1 MSHRLFWLA
10 LKVSHF
16 DSNERFTVTSTR
28 GSDKGKGC
36 LGESEQD
43 LLKLIQKLFSH
54 DFGAGREFS
63 EDHRAC
69 QSLLFSDRICFKFN
83 ALLSDSYILKS
94 RPGGVAWWLSVCFA
108 LSVPWVWSPAFL
120 TQKWSCTKQLLLVFY
135 LFIYAANFCWIFL
148 HWLSFIIYLV
158 YNIASTRKL
167 YLHSLY
173 IPIIW

>member
-16 DSNERFTVTSTR
+16 DSNEMFTVTSTR

-54 DFGAGREFS
+54 DFEAGREFS

-69 QSLLFSDRICFKFN
+69 QSLLFPSGICFKFN
-83 ALLSDSYILKS
+83 SLLSDSYILKS
-94 RPGGVAWWLSVCFA
+94 GPGDVAWWLSVCLA
-108 LSVPWVWSPAFL
+108 LSLPWVWSPASL
-120 TQKWSCTKQLLLVFY
+120 TQEWSCTKQLLFTFLFVY
-135 LFIYAANFCWIFL
+135 LCCKFL
-148 HWLSFIIYLV
+148 LDFSPLIIIYHLFG
-158 YNIASTRKL
+158 I
-167 YLHSLY
+167 
-173 IPIIW
+173 

>member
-1 MSHRLFWLA
+1 MSHRFFWLV

-36 LGESEQD
+36 LGESGQD

-69 QSLLFSDRICFKFN
+69 QSLLFPGGICFKFN
-83 ALLSDSYILKS
+83 ALLSDSYSLKS

-108 LSVPWVWSPAFL
+108 LSVPWVWSPASL
-120 TQKWSCTKQLLLVFY
+120 TQKWSCTKQLLLIFICLFMLQIFVGFFSTDHHL
-135 LFIYAANFCWIFL
+135 LFIW
-148 HWLSFIIYLV
+148 
-158 YNIASTRKL
+158 
-167 YLHSLY
+167 Y
-173 IPIIW
+173 IK